1 VIDFEKI
8 TGFDWDDGN
17 RQKNWEKH
25 RVSSGECEEVF
36 FNLPLFLQDDSEH
49 SQREPRFYVLGH
61 SNAGRLLFIA
71 FTVRKDKIR
80 VISTRDMSRKE
91 RAFYEQENS

>member
-1 VIDFEKI
+1 MVDFEKI

-25 RVSSGECEEVF
+25 QVSTGECEEVF
-36 FNLPLFLQDDSEH
+36 FNLPLLSQNDPRH

-91 RAFYEQENS
+91 RAFYERRNS

>member
-17 RQKNWEKH
+17 SQKNWEKH
-25 RVSSGECEEVF
+25 RVSTGECEEVF
-36 FNLPLFLQDDSEH
+36 FNLPLLLREDPGH
-49 SQREPRFYVLGH
+49 SQREPRFYILGH
-61 SNAGRLLFIA
+61 SKAGRLLFIA
-71 FTVRKDKIR
+71 FTIRRDKIR
-80 VISTRDMSRKE
+80 IISTRDMSRKE

>member
-1 VIDFEKI
+1 MIDFEKI

-25 RVSSGECEEVF
+25 QVSSGECEEVF
-36 FNLPLFLQDDSEH
+36 FNLPLLLQNDPGH

-91 RAFYEQENS
+91 RAFYEQRNS